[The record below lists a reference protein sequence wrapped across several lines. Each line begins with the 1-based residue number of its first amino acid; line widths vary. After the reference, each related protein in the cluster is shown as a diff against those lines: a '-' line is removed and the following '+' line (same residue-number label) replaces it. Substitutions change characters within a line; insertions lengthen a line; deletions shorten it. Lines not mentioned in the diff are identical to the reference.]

1 MPNEDEQQLPT
12 RAPIIPR
19 PLTETTGPLFAKLVE
34 GSLGERQNA
43 ASMLAAYFGYLEQRI
58 DGLEKRIDA
67 TIELYFGR
75 QEDDMSESLILN
87 VTQTAKMLGISR
99 TTVYKLIQSGA
110 LPARKFASSE
120 DADPRIV
127 VLSEDLRTFLANL
140 PSAEGQPA
148 S

>member
-1 MPNEDEQQLPT
+1 MVKQMMLVDMDS
-12 RAPIIPR
+12 
-19 PLTETTGPLFAKLVE
+19 FA
-34 GSLGERQNA
+34 
-43 ASMLAAYFGYLEQRI
+43 
-58 DGLEKRIDA
+58 DLEKRVAKLEADTA
-67 TIELYFGR
+67 TRLVEAVMETTPLVEEQPMTEG
-75 QEDDMSESLILN
+75 LILN
-87 VTQTAKMLGISR
+87 VTQTAKALGISR

-127 VLSEDLRTFLANL
+127 VLSEDLRAFLANL